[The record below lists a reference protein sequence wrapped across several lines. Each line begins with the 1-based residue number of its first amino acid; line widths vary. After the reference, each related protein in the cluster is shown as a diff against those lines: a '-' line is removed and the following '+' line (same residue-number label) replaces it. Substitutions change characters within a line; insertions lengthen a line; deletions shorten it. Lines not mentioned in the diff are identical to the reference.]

1 MTVLLGRMLNGVCW
15 AVNVVLRPSSLAA
28 PSNPNQSAI
37 LAATL

>member
-1 MTVLLGRMLNGVCW
+1 MTVLFGRMLNGACW
-15 AVNVVLRPSSLAA
+15 AVHVVLQTLSLAA